1 MKDSLKKFFSVANLN
16 GDNKYFCEKCKKK
29 VEAKKSYVIDK
40 SRLTTLKLTLRPRL
54 SLLPV

>member
-1 MKDSLKKFFSVANLN
+1 MKDSLKKFFSVAHLN

-40 SRLTTLKLTLRPRL
+40 SKLSTFTLRP
-54 SLLPV
+54 

>member
-1 MKDSLKKFFSVANLN
+1 MKDSLKKFFSVANLV

-40 SRLTTLKLTLRPRL
+40 SRFTPYNPIGPDCLYF
-54 SLLPV
+54 